1 MQIAGATLD
10 LVLDGWRVTSVRPPE
25 KQAVLSSWTE
35 IGWRVGHLG
44 AGAGALYL
52 ADHIGWKGAYPPQF
66 ARAHR
71 RRRRKGQRCVSITL
85 DPVEIDGLVKKG
97 YLPSTDRDNAAAI
110 QFAAECCL
118 SDVLL
123 GFTP

>member
-1 MQIAGATLD
+1 MTDNEDTTPDGLEKAIAEA
-10 LVLDGWRVTSVRPPE
+10 
-25 KQAVLSSWTE
+25 
-35 IGWRVGHLG
+35 
-44 AGAGALYL
+44 
-52 ADHIGWKGAYPPQF
+52 PQPSAAAIR

-85 DPVEIDGLVKKG
+85 DPVEIDGLVEKG
-97 YLPSTDRDNAAAI
+97 YLSSTDRDNAAAI